1 MKSLNQ
7 WLRKIHRW
15 LVIPFVLIVIAMLF
29 TRETPIGDMVQRVQQ
44 ILMFAMIFTGGYLY
58 LLPYLTKRQR
68 ARRRAAAVE

>member
-44 ILMFAMIFTGGYLY
+44 ILMFAMIFPGGYLY

-68 ARRRAAAVE
+68 ARRRAAAVD